1 MEKTRDVRKV
11 TTRKHEKP
19 ELLPEGTAWMSKRSS
34 ASLQYLQMEDEHV
47 GPIVKWKSEG
57 RKPTKEEV
65 VKYSLTTKHYVCLW
79 EQIKLI
85 DGVLYKNCST
95 TLGQNLTQ
103 LQVPEKLKPEI
114 LQLCHCS
121 LLSGHLGLKKTKFRI
136 TKQFYWYEIR
146 DSIKIFIQSC
156 DTCASNKKTNRT
168 PKAKLGSYP
177 VGVPWERLGVDFL
190 GPLPVTK
197 QGNRYI
203 LVCIDY
209 FSKWTEAVAVP
220 DQTARTTAKVLL
232 EMVSRFGCPVTL
244 HSDQGRNFES
254 NLISE
259 LCIFLQIKKTR
270 TTPRNPKGNDLV
282 ERFNRTLIQMVRAYI
297 ISDDEWDLY
306 LSCMASAYRS
316 TPQESTGLTPN
327 MLIFV
332 NEVRLPSEVI
342 YPPVTSTKELTSSYG
357 TYVEEIRNQLN
368 KAHEICRR
376 HLGHAAERQRKL
388 YDSKT
393 CPHKYAT
400 GDLVWKLNE
409 NIYAGE
415 CAKLQPVYVG
425 PCVVIKTHSDL
436 VFEIQLDA
444 RGQRKVV
451 NHNKLLPHHGSQP
464 PKWAQK
470 IAQNLKK
477 S

>member
-1 MEKTRDVRKV
+1 MGYPDQNQSQFILDTDACDTGIGAVLSQLQDGREKVLAYGSRTLNKRNYCVTDKELLAVRYFTEYFKQYLLGQKFIVRTDHQALVWLYKLKEPKGRIARWIEILSAYNFEIEYRPGPRHGNADGLSRCPNPADCMCSEGDNLENFKCGPCNKCRKRTGTLEKTQDVRNV

-65 VKYSLTTKHYVCLW
+65 VKYSLTTRHYVCLW

-203 LVCIDY
+203 MVCIDY
-209 FSKWTEAVAVP
+209 FSKWAEAVAVP

-270 TTPRNPKGNDLV
+270 STPRNPKGNGLV

-297 ISDDEWDLY
+297 ISDDE
-306 LSCMASAYRS
+306 
-316 TPQESTGLTPN
+316 
-327 MLIFV
+327 
-332 NEVRLPSEVI
+332 
-342 YPPVTSTKELTSSYG
+342 
-357 TYVEEIRNQLN
+357 
-368 KAHEICRR
+368 
-376 HLGHAAERQRKL
+376 
-388 YDSKT
+388 
-393 CPHKYAT
+393 
-400 GDLVWKLNE
+400 
-409 NIYAGE
+409 
-415 CAKLQPVYVG
+415 
-425 PCVVIKTHSDL
+425 
-436 VFEIQLDA
+436 
-444 RGQRKVV
+444 
-451 NHNKLLPHHGSQP
+451 
-464 PKWAQK
+464 
-470 IAQNLKK
+470 
-477 S
+477 